1 MVKSTNKSKNNKR
14 SYSKSAANGTNR
26 LFKDGLSLAS
36 SLLESRK
43 DWGSEKIS
51 EFASATQKYATS
63 MKDLPAVQDTITF
76 AADSLENFADYISE
90 TSVERMAADASGLV
104 KRYPVAAIAAG
115 VTVGII
121 AIVAS
126 QTHWTVLRS
135 RGNTKPR
142 KAAGRSVSVP
152 ARGIRNRP
160 PGTSANLH

>member
-14 SYSKSAANGTNR
+14 SPSKSAANGTNR

-90 TSVERMAADASGLV
+90 TSVERMASDASGLV
-104 KRYPVAAIAAG
+104 KRYPVAVIAAG
-115 VTVGII
+115 LTVGLLAII
-121 AIVAS
+121 AAS
-126 QTHWTVLRS
+126 QIKFSGLGRYGNSKRRKGSVRS
-135 RGNTKPR
+135 
-142 KAAGRSVSVP
+142 
-152 ARGIRNRP
+152 ARRP
-160 PGTSANLH
+160 PKGAKNGNLSANIH